1 MMTVR
6 ENVMKRVS
14 VFVLAALLGFAQVG
28 RAGDNHDTTSGDV
41 TVTATGGA
49 GGAGGRADSDA
60 VAFGGNASNRNDVDT
75 NVKTNVDT
83 DVRNSA
89 NSGSFSGASSNQKQG
104 QGQFQGQGQSSE
116 QGQNQGISAFN
127 GNTTTVEAPDV
138 KAMGK
143 ELAKHASSSAEVRSD
158 SKGGDSP
165 CGDSTGL
172 SAQAGLGGAGFATT
186 SETCKAFRL
195 QRLQATDTE
204 GSVSTTL
211 AGITYYVGWFPR
223 TVLHVATFGVLN

>member
-1 MMTVR
+1 MTVW
-6 ENVMKRVS
+6 EKTMKRVS
-14 VFVLAALLGFAQVG
+14 VFVLAALLGFANV
-28 RAGDNHDTTSGDV
+28 AG
-41 TVTATGGA
+41 ATNPVVDDSIHNSA
-49 GGAGGRADSDA
+49 SATGGAGGRADADA
-60 VAFGGNASNRNDVDT
+60 VGVGFGGDASN
-75 NVKTNVDT
+75 KTNVDTDVNTKVNT

-104 QGQFQGQGQSSE
+104 QGQDQGQA
-116 QGQNQGISAFN
+116 QGINAFN
-127 GNTTTVEAPDV
+127 GNTTTVEAPNV
-138 KAMGK
+138 KGMGK

-195 QRLQATDTE
+195 QRLQATDTT

-211 AGITYYVGWFPR
+211 ASITYYVGWFPR

>member
-1 MMTVR
+1 MKHV
-6 ENVMKRVS
+6 NVYL
-14 VFVLAALLGFAQVG
+14 LAALLGVASPAFATNNGVG
-28 RAGDNHDTTSGDV
+28 NECQGNSCGAQ
-41 TVTATGGA
+41 GGA
-49 GGAGGRADSDA
+49 GGAGGAGGHADATA
-60 VAFGGNASNRNDVDT
+60 VGVGGSASNRTDVD
-75 NVKTNVDT
+75 VDAST
-83 DVRNSA
+83 RSSA
-89 NSGSFSGASSNQKQG
+89 TSVSGASSRQG
-104 QGQFQGQGQSSE
+104 QLQGQQ
-116 QGQNQGISAFN
+116 QGQEQSNSQGISAFN

-138 KAMGK
+138 KGMGK

-195 QRLQATDTE
+195 QRLQATDN

-211 AGITYYVGWFPR
+211 AQITYFVGFPFR
-223 TVLHVATFGVLN
+223 LVLHVASFGVLN

>member
-1 MMTVR
+1 MKHV
-6 ENVMKRVS
+6 NVYL
-14 VFVLAALLGFAQVG
+14 LAALLGVASPAFATNNGVG
-28 RAGDNHDTTSGDV
+28 NECQGNSCGAQ
-41 TVTATGGA
+41 GGA
-49 GGAGGRADSDA
+49 GGAGGAGGHADATA
-60 VAFGGNASNRNDVDT
+60 VGVGGSASNRTDVD
-75 NVKTNVDT
+75 VDAST
-83 DVRNSA
+83 RSSA
-89 NSGSFSGASSNQKQG
+89 TSGSVSGASSRQG
-104 QGQFQGQGQSSE
+104 QLQGQQ
-116 QGQNQGISAFN
+116 QGQEQSNSQGISAFN

-138 KAMGK
+138 KGMGK
-143 ELAKHASSSAEVRSD
+143 ELAKHASSAAEVRSD

-195 QRLQATDTE
+195 QRLQATDST

-223 TVLHVATFGVLN
+223 TVLHVASFGILN